1 MLSDQW
7 SMAARVRTG
16 NRQSQQ
22 SPHITFTADEGP
34 DDEFEVSFD
43 RYYFQYK
50 EGALTLWGGRNST
63 PFWQQNEMFWDE
75 DVTPTGVAGILN
87 SKHGAG
93 TLTSTVGAF
102 ALPDGAVRL
111 NGSLVAGQVKYTAP
125 IDASHFT
132 IAAGLHS
139 FHGETG
145 ARYLRNRNGARDYLV
160 GILSAQWTTPVGGLP
175 LALGVD
181 LIENFEDYSFAEAAP
196 LSPSNTGE
204 TSGYVLSAQ
213 IGQLKDAKHWLL
225 GYYYAHIET
234 FAVNAAYA
242 QDDWARFGSATQSDL
257 TDIQGHEVRAAYAI
271 TKNINIMARLFL
283 VDAITTRQDAKRFR
297 LDLNWKL

>member
-1 MLSDQW
+1 MG
-7 SMAARVRTG
+7 ARVRTG
-16 NRQSQQ
+16 SRESQQ
-22 SPHITFTADEGP
+22 SPHITFTADDGP
-34 DDEFEVSFD
+34 NDDFEVSFD
-43 RYYFQYK
+43 RYFVQYK
-50 EGALTLWGGRNST
+50 DGPLTFWGGRNTT

-75 DVTPTGVAGILN
+75 DVTPTGVAAIFD

-93 TLTSTVGAF
+93 TVTSTVGAF

-111 NGSLVAGQVKYTAP
+111 NGNLIAGQVKYTVP
-125 IDASHFT
+125 IKPSQFT

-139 FHGETG
+139 FYGEGG
-145 ARYLRNRNGARDYLV
+145 ARYLRNRNGARDYVV
-160 GILSAQWTTPVGGLP
+160 GIVSAQWSTPVGGFP

-181 LIENFEDYSFAEAAP
+181 LIENFKNYSVAEAAP
-196 LSPSNTGE
+196 LSPPNAGE

-225 GYYYAHIET
+225 GYHYAHIET

-257 TDIQGHEVRAAYAI
+257 TDIKGHEFRAAYAI
-271 TKNINIMARLFL
+271 NKNINVMARLFL